1 MIDYPVGIRSRIIK
15 NINGLSMHILEA
27 GFEESINKP
36 CVILLHGF
44 PELAYSWRKILKPL
58 ADAGYYV
65 IAPDQR
71 GYGYTEGWRNNYEG
85 DISEYE
91 ISNLI
96 TDIISLVYSL
106 DKKSIDCLVGHD
118 FGSIVAAHAAVIRPD
133 IFKSV
138 VLMSAPFN
146 GMPSVETVNAIEKVD
161 IHKDL
166 QNLDRPRKHYQWY
179 YSSKI
184 ANHDMC
190 NSDQG
195 MKNFLRAYYH
205 VKSGDWK
212 FNKPFKLKAWEAT
225 ELEKMPGYY
234 IMDYSLGMA
243 EQVNIDMPSDEEITN
258 CDWLT
263 DRELEYYVNVF
274 NNTQFQGGLNW
285 YRCMIDNKVQANLRL
300 YSNIQIY
307 IPSMFIAGNMDW
319 GIYQKPDALENMQK
333 KACTNMKSCELIEGA
348 GHWVQQEKPLE
359 VTKLLLNFL
368 SEL

>member
-1 MIDYPVGIRSRIIK
+1 MVEYPVGIRSRIIK

-58 ADAGYYV
+58 SDAGYYV

-71 GYGYTEGWRNNYEG
+71 GYGYTEGWKNNYEG

-106 DKKSIDCLVGHD
+106 ERKSIDCLVGHD

-146 GMPSVETVNAIEKVD
+146 GMPSIEPINTIEKVD

-179 YSSKI
+179 YSSKE
-184 ANHDMC
+184 ANNDMC

-195 MKNFLRAYYH
+195 MKDFLRAYYH
-205 VKSGDWK
+205 VKSGNWK
-212 FNKPFKLKAWEAT
+212 DNNPFKLNAWNAS

-234 IMDYSLGMA
+234 IMDFHLGMA
-243 EQVNIDMPSDEEITN
+243 EQVNIDMPSSEEIDK
-258 CDWLT
+258 CKWLT
-263 DRELEYYVNVF
+263 DKELQYYVDVF

-285 YRCMIDNKVQANLRL
+285 YRCMIDNLIQSKLRI
-300 YSNIQIY
+300 YSNLKID
-307 IPSMFIAGNMDW
+307 IPSMFIAGRKDW
-319 GIYQKPDALENMQK
+319 GIYQKPDALENMQLK
-333 KACTNMKSCELIEGA
+333 ICTNMQACELIEGA
-348 GHWVQQEKPLE
+348 GHWVQQERPEE
-359 VTKLLLNFL
+359 VAKLLLKFL
-368 SEL
+368 SKL

>member
-1 MIDYPVGIRSRIIK
+1 MIDYPKGIRSRIVK

-27 GFEESINKP
+27 GYENNVNKP
-36 CVILLHGF
+36 CILLLHGF

-58 ADAGYYV
+58 SDAGYYV

-71 GYGYTEGWRNNYEG
+71 GYGYTLGWKNNYEG

-96 TDIISLVYSL
+96 TDIISLIYSL

-138 VLMSAPFN
+138 VLMSAPFS
-146 GMPSVETVNAIEKVD
+146 GMPAIEVGNVNNEPD
-161 IHKDL
+161 IHNDL
-166 QNLDRPRKHYQWY
+166 KNLARPRKHYQWY
-179 YSSKI
+179 YSSKA
-184 ANHDMC
+184 ANEEMS
-190 NSDQG
+190 NSKQG

-212 FNKPFKLKAWEAT
+212 YNNPFQLKGWYAS

-234 IMDYSLGMA
+234 IMDFSLGMA
-243 EQVNIDMPSDEEITN
+243 EQVNKDMPSEEEIN
-258 CDWLT
+258 SCYWLT
-263 DRELEYYVNVF
+263 NEELDYYVNVF

-285 YRCMIDNKVQANLRL
+285 YRCMVNSKVQSNLRI
-300 YSNIQIY
+300 YSDLKIY
-307 IPSMFIAGNMDW
+307 IPSMFIAGKKDW
-319 GIYQKPDALENMQK
+319 GIFQKPGALEKMQEI
-333 KACTNMKSCELIEGA
+333 ACSNMKSCELIDGA
-348 GHWVQQEKPLE
+348 GHWVQQEKPE
-359 VTKLLLNFL
+359 QVTKLLLKFL
-368 SEL
+368 STL

>member
-1 MIDYPVGIRSRIIK
+1 MINYPAGIRSRIIK
-15 NINGLSMHILEA
+15 NINGLSVHILEA
-27 GFEESINKP
+27 GYDDNTNKP
-36 CVILLHGF
+36 CVVLLHGF

-58 ADAGYYV
+58 SDAGYYV

-71 GYGYTEGWRNNYEG
+71 GYGYTEGWNNNFEG

-96 TDIISLVYSL
+96 TDIISLVYSFK
-106 DKKSIDCLVGHD
+106 KKSIDCLVGHD

-146 GMPSVETVNAIEKVD
+146 GMPSIDVINKEGQYD
-161 IHKDL
+161 IHRDL
-166 QNLDRPRKHYQWY
+166 ENLDRPRKHYQWY
-179 YSSKI
+179 YSSKV
-184 ANHDMC
+184 ANGDMC
-190 NSDQG
+190 DADQG

-212 FNKPFKLKAWEAT
+212 DNKPFKLNAWNAS

-243 EQVNIDMPSDEEITN
+243 EQVNLCMPTDAEIDN
-258 CDWLT
+258 CEWLT
-263 DRELEYYVNVF
+263 DNELKYYVDVF

-285 YRCMIDNKVQANLRL
+285 YRCMIDNKVQSHLRI
-300 YSNIQIY
+300 YSGIKIN
-307 IPSMFIAGNMDW
+307 IPSMFIAGQKDW
-319 GIYQKPDALENMQK
+319 GIYQKPDALENMQS
-333 KACTNMKSCELIEGA
+333 KASNDMKSCELIEGA
-348 GHWVQQEKPLE
+348 GHWVQQEKPKE
-359 VTKLLLNFL
+359 VVKLLLNFL